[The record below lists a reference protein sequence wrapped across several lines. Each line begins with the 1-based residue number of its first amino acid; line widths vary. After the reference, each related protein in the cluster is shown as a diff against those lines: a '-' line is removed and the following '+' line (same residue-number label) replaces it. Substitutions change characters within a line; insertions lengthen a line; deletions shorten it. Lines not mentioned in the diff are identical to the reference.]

1 MIGENLD
8 EEKKKKNT
16 AAMTPK
22 NRKENS
28 RSQSESLWKKL
39 MWRKSLIKISSYL
52 ETECKNNKFWDFFY
66 YTKGVR

>member
-1 MIGENLD
+1 MIGENL
-8 EEKKKKNT
+8 EEKT

-39 MWRKSLIKISSYL
+39 MWREILIKISSYS
-52 ETECKNNKFWDFFY
+52 D
-66 YTKGVR
+66 